1 MINTVRRRLAG
12 LAAFAVLG
20 AGVLA
25 GCSAASTS
33 STDSTSSAAA
43 VAVSAAQSAEQ
54 VLAADKEAHS
64 VEDTDDDASTA
75 TTITLDGDSASASG
89 DGSAGVTVDGST
101 VTITAEGTYLLTGSL
116 SDGQVII
123 DAADAKVTLVLD
135 GVDISS
141 SSGAAIAATD
151 ADEVT
156 VITAEGSENTLSD
169 TDSYADDADVNAAL
183 YSAADL
189 TLAGTGSL
197 TVKGNGNDGIATT
210 DGLVIASGTITV
222 QAEDDGIRG
231 KDYVVV
237 TDGTITVTSGGD
249 AIKADNDEDDT
260 AGYVDIQGGTVTLT
274 ASAGDGIDAAT
285 DLVITGGTVT
295 ATTGGGHTTTP
306 ERRGLHQGSEV
317 RRHLRPGG
325 WDDHGRRQRRRPAQ
339 RRLHR
344 RVRCHADPGQ
354 RRRRGARRGRAGD
367 QQGHRRRD
375 HLGRGPGSR
384 AHHGQRR

>member
-64 VEDTDDDASTA
+64 VEETDDDASTA

-189 TLAGTGSL
+189 TLAGTGS
-197 TVKGNGNDGIATT
+197 
-210 DGLVIASGTITV
+210 
-222 QAEDDGIRG
+222 
-231 KDYVVV
+231 
-237 TDGTITVTSGGD
+237 
-249 AIKADNDEDDT
+249 
-260 AGYVDIQGGTVTLT
+260 
-274 ASAGDGIDAAT
+274 
-285 DLVITGGTVT
+285 
-295 ATTGGGHTTTP
+295 
-306 ERRGLHQGSEV
+306 
-317 RRHLRPGG
+317 
-325 WDDHGRRQRRRPAQ
+325 
-339 RRLHR
+339 
-344 RVRCHADPGQ
+344 
-354 RRRRGARRGRAGD
+354 
-367 QQGHRRRD
+367 
-375 HLGRGPGSR
+375 
-384 AHHGQRR
+384 